1 MSNVGKKPVKITEG
15 VTVSKQTDRVIIS
28 GPKGTLET
36 KIPSGIQVTIMDG
49 EIVFK
54 KEGEVRSLEKFLGLS
69 RALIANM
76 VHGVTFGFEKK
87 LELSGVGYR
96 ARVEGEELVLNVGYV
111 NPIKIKAP
119 QGVKF
124 SVGENVITVSGIDK
138 QLVGDAA
145 NKIRQ
150 VRPPE
155 PYKGKGIKYVGEY
168 IRRKAGKA
176 AKAVGAAAK

>member
-1 MSNVGKKPVKITEG
+1 MSNIGKKPVKIIEG
-15 VTVSKQTDRVIIS
+15 ITVSQETDKIIVS

-54 KEGEVRSLEKFLGLS
+54 KESEIRELEKFLGLS
-69 RALIANM
+69 RALVANM
-76 VHGVTFGFEKK
+76 VHGVTLGFEKK

-124 SVGENVITVSGIDK
+124 SVDENIITVSGIDK
-138 QLVGDAA
+138 QLVGDVA

-155 PYKGKGIKYVGEY
+155 PYKGKGIK
-168 IRRKAGKA
+168 
-176 AKAVGAAAK
+176 